1 MIFFE
6 KYDTIDSRNELE
18 VSVSMNLCDI
28 RTIRDI
34 MSIYHISFRK
44 EFGQN
49 FLTNR
54 MVVENIA
61 EACSDT
67 EEATI
72 LEIGPGIGVLTQ
84 ELAMRYRRVLAVEI
98 DDGLIPVLRYTLSDC
113 PEGVV
118 EVIHGDIMKT
128 DIAALLAPAFAEG
141 KVSVCANLP
150 YYITTPILMT
160 LLESQLPFE
169 SITIM
174 IQSEVADRLCARAGS
189 KEYGAITA
197 VVDYYGVAEKLF
209 KVSAGNF
216 LPAPKVDST
225 VVRIRLHKDKPCKP
239 LDEDTLFR
247 TIRAAFEQRRKT
259 LPNALSAGFPEIPKE
274 DLTAMV
280 EACGH
285 RPDIRGERLSI
296 SEFCALSNRIY
307 LSRRGNVNE

>member
-1 MIFFE
+1 
-6 KYDTIDSRNELE
+6 
-18 VSVSMNLCDI
+18 MNLCDI

-34 MSIYHISFRK
+34 MSLYNVSFRK

-54 MVVENIA
+54 AVVEDIA
-61 EACSDT
+61 DSCSDT
-67 EEATI
+67 PDATV

-84 ELAMRYRRVLAVEI
+84 ELAFRYRKVLAVEI
-98 DDGLIPVLRYTLSDC
+98 DNGLIPILRYTLSEC

-141 KVSVCANLP
+141 PVSVCANLP
-150 YYITTPILMT
+150 YYITTPILMA
-160 LLESQLPFE
+160 LLESRLPFE
-169 SITIM
+169 AITIM

-197 VVDYYGVAEKLF
+197 VLNYYGKAEKLF

-225 VVRIRLHKDKPCKP
+225 VVRIRLHKEKPCVP
-239 LDEDTLFR
+239 RDEATMFR
-247 TIRAAFEQRRKT
+247 VIRAAFEQRRKT
-259 LPNALSAGFPEIPKE
+259 LPNALSAVFSDIPK
-274 DLTAMV
+274 DVLTDMV
-280 EACGH
+280 VACGH
-285 RPDIRGERLSI
+285 RADVRGERLDI
-296 SEFCALSNRIY
+296 ADFCALSDRIFEY
-307 LSRRGNVNE
+307 RQE